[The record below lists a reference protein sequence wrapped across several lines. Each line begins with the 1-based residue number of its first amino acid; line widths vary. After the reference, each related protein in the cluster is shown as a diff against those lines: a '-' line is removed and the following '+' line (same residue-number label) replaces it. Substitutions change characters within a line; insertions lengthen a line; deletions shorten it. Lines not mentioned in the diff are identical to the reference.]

1 MKEFFNRPWV
11 YRVLSLGLAALLF
24 AWVTSQN
31 LGATRSNSQTP
42 EQTAVADIT
51 ETLKTTLQVD
61 SDQDTYYVTGYPK
74 QVSITL
80 AGPSAN
86 VIAARNMRNFRVYID
101 VRDLKVGTHTVKIKQ
116 TGLNRSLKYTIKP
129 ETVKVKI
136 ATRSDKT
143 FPIQANYKTSRI
155 AEGYLTGTP
164 SISPATVRVSGAK
177 SEVSRVSEVV
187 AQLDISNNTKDN
199 YEQEVLLEALDKNG
213 DAVDVL
219 LTPQTVH
226 VSLPVYLPSKKVK
239 LNFEQSGSGDDGRV
253 YSFVSSVTQ
262 VTLFAPQS
270 VLDDIGKSITV
281 PVSVSKVN
289 SSIQK
294 TIKIDKPNGVVEID
308 PSAVTVNIQVTQ
320 VNAESN
326 NTTSSSS
333 SRSTSSSEESS
344 SDEDSDSDEK
354 SSSSSQSSSSS
365 TSKSSSSSDSE

>member
-294 TIKIDKPNGVVEID
+294 TIKIYKPNGVVEID